1 MEYKTETRY
10 DGKNQPYEVRLP
22 IESSVISTDTLRPS
36 PQIKLADMPQP
47 DIAGL
52 LGTTQGAIDYTKS
65 ITDRANLAESSVE
78 SSKQDISKLMTDLLG
93 KTADT
98 QAANE
103 TSGLNAVT
111 KQLNELNAQ
120 AQSLNREAQAIPL
133 QTQERNANTGA
144 TDVGIAPQN
153 TSVLRNNAIKALSI
167 AQQTDVASANYVA
180 AKDKAQQIIDL
191 KYKPLEELLAIK
203 KQQYEFNK
211 DTLTSIDKKR
221 TESLNIALKKEE
233 RDLAE
238 KKNLQ
243 DTYSKL
249 AIDGGDA
256 QLSSKIT
263 ALNPDSPTFKD
274 ELAGLQGQ
282 IKQKLNLD
290 TIKVG
295 DNTLLIDKNTGKV
308 IKNFGVGQSDSSDI
322 LKSAPEEIK
331 GLASIGELVGGFSS
345 VNAQKMF
352 TKNIKDLALKGDEK
366 GLAEK
371 IVGQTLANIPDSEMR
386 KKATGGFLLS
396 QQLTGL
402 QKLLNDFEAKGG
414 KTNIITGKTQDIQQR
429 LGLLGDPDLAN
440 IGTQI
445 LNQLDNLARTRT
457 GAVISP
463 SEEKL
468 YARLLPSIGKTGELN
483 KATIDGL
490 KTSLMSDVENNLRY
504 NLTSDGLNVI
514 KASLPEIFDYNDNFL
529 NSFST
534 ENINKNLDN
543 ASFFK
548 ALPY

>member
-1 MEYKTETRY
+1 MDYKTETRY
-10 DGKNQPYEVRLP
+10 DGNGQPYDVRLP
-22 IESSVISTDTLRPS
+22 IDSNIVSINDLQPKTPLN
-36 PQIKLADMPQP
+36 LADIPQP
-47 DIAGL
+47 DITGL

-65 ITDRANLAESSVE
+65 IADRANLADVNLEK
-78 SSKQDISKLMTDLLG
+78 SKTDISKLMESLVG
-93 KTADT
+93 KTADI
-98 QAANE
+98 QSANE
-103 TSGLNAVT
+103 SSGLNSAT

-120 AQSLNREAQAIPL
+120 AQLLNREAQAIPL
-133 QTQERNANTGA
+133 QTQQRNANTGA
-144 TDVGIAPQN
+144 TDVGVAPQ
-153 TSVLRNNAIKALSI
+153 TTEALRNNAIKALSI
-167 AQQTDVASANYVA
+167 AQQTDIATANYIA
-180 AKDKAQQIIDL
+180 AKDKAQQIIDI
-191 KYKPLEELLAIK
+191 KYKPIEDLLAIK

-211 DTLTSIDKKR
+211 DTLEKIDKKR
-221 TESLNIALKKEE
+221 ADALDIAIKKEE
-233 RDLAE
+233 RDLND

-249 AIDGGDA
+249 AIDGGDS
-256 QLSSKIT
+256 QLASKIT
-263 ALNPDSPTFKD
+263 TLDPQSPNFKQD
-274 ELAGLQGQ
+274 LAGLQGQ

-295 DNTLLIDKNTGKV
+295 DTTILIDKNTGKT
-308 IKNFGVGQSDSSDI
+308 IKTFGVEPSSTLQSV
-322 LKSAPEEIK
+322 PEEIK
-331 GLASIGELVGGFSS
+331 GLASIGDLVGGFSS

-371 IVGQTLANIPDSEMR
+371 IVGQTLANIPDAEMR

-414 KTNIITGKTQDIQQR
+414 KTNILTGKTQDIQQK

-483 KATIDGL
+483 RATIEGL
-490 KTSLMSDVENNLRY
+490 KTSLMGDVENNLRY
-504 NLTSDGLNVI
+504 NLTSDGLDMI
-514 KASLPEIFDYNDNFL
+514 KASLPEVFDYNDNFL
-529 NSFST
+529 NSFSSQ
-534 ENINKNLDN
+534 NINKNLDN

>member
-1 MEYKTETRY
+1 MDYKTETRY
-10 DGKNQPYEVRLP
+10 DGNGQPYDVRLP
-22 IESSVISTDTLRPS
+22 LDSNVISTSDLQ
-36 PQIKLADMPQP
+36 PQNPIKLADTPQP
-47 DIAGL
+47 DITGL

-65 ITDRANLAESSVE
+65 IADRANLADANVE
-78 SSKQDISKLMTDLLG
+78 KSKTDISKLMESLVG
-93 KTADT
+93 KTADIQST
-98 QAANE
+98 NE
-103 TSGLNAVT
+103 SSGLNSAT

-133 QTQERNANTGA
+133 QTQQRNANTGA
-144 TDVGIAPQN
+144 TDAGVAPQ
-153 TSVLRNNAIKALSI
+153 TTEALRNNAIKALSI
-167 AQQTDVASANYVA
+167 AQQTDIASANYVA

-191 KYKPLEELLAIK
+191 KYKPIEDLLAIK

-211 DTLTSIDKKR
+211 DTLERIDKKR
-221 TESLNIALKKEE
+221 ADALNIALKKEE
-233 RDLAE
+233 TDLND

-249 AIDGGDA
+249 AIDGGDS
-256 QLSSKIT
+256 QLASKIT
-263 ALNPDSPTFKD
+263 ALNPDSPTFKQD
-274 ELAGLQGQ
+274 LAGLQGQ

-295 DNTLLIDKNTGKV
+295 DTTILIDKNTGKT
-308 IKNFGVGQSDSSDI
+308 IKTFGVEPSSA
-322 LKSAPEEIK
+322 LKNAPEEIK
-331 GLASIGELVGGFSS
+331 GLVSIGNLVGGFSS

-371 IVGQTLANIPDSEMR
+371 IVGQTLANIPDNEMR

-414 KTNIITGKTQDIQQR
+414 KTNILTGKTQDIQQK

-483 KATIDGL
+483 RATIEGL
-490 KTSLMSDVENNLRY
+490 KTSLMGDVENNLRY
-504 NLTSDGLNVI
+504 NLTSDGLDMI
-514 KASLPEIFDYNDNFL
+514 KASLPEVFDYNDNFL
-529 NSFST
+529 NSFSSQ
-534 ENINKNLDN
+534 NINKNLDN